1 MVPAVDVKHPDVGGW
16 CSLTVELHLPAEDGH
31 TGVGR
36 RDLRGKRGN
45 QKLSTQPDVK
55 GTLVSTLFTNR
66 KAAGELHRFHFS
78 NNVFPGGASGTFV
91 HAVIPVWMRSELLY
105 SLAAQQAGVSGL
117 CPERKS

>member
-1 MVPAVDVKHPDVGGW
+1 MDTLVSGDATCGAREEITRLVP
-16 CSLTVELHLPAEDGH
+16 
-31 TGVGR
+31 
-36 RDLRGKRGN
+36 N
-45 QKLSTQPDVK
+45 QTSRVHF
-55 GTLVSTLFTNR
+55 VSTLFTNR

-105 SLAAQQAGVSGL
+105 GLAAQQAGVSGL